1 MKKST
6 IATLLVTFA
15 MIPLTLFVGTKMPG
29 RWYYLTC
36 TAIIVELLVPFL
48 LAFEGRKPQARE
60 LVVVAVLCA
69 IATVSRLVVPVP
81 HFKPIFAII
90 MLSGIAFGPETG
102 FLVGAVSALASNL
115 FYMQGPYLPW
125 QMMAYGMGGLLA
137 GAVFTRF
144 SLPKKPWVM
153 AVFGFFCCILVIGP
167 LLDLCT
173 AVLSLTEFSVE
184 TLLTMLGSGFMVN
197 VSQGSC
203 TVLTMLIFGR
213 PLLEKLDRIKLKYGM
228 MEDEDGL

>member
-6 IATLLVTFA
+6 IATLLVTFVL
-15 MIPLTLFVGTKMPG
+15 IPLTLFVGTKMPG

-90 MLSGIAFGPETG
+90 MLSGVAFGPETG

-144 SLPKKPWVM
+144 SLPKKTWIM

-173 AVLSLTEFSVE
+173 AVLSLTEFTVAG
-184 TLLTMLGSGFMVN
+184 LLTMLGSGFMVN
-197 VSQGSC
+197 VSQGLC
-203 TVLTMLIFGR
+203 TILTMLIFGR

-228 MEDEDGL
+228 LEDSVE

>member
-6 IATLLVTFA
+6 IAILLVTFVL
-15 MIPLTLFVGTKMPG
+15 IPLTLFVGTKMPG

-36 TAIIVELLVPFL
+36 TVIIVELLVPFL

-69 IATVSRLVVPVP
+69 LATVSRLVVPVP

-137 GAVFTRF
+137 GAVFTT
-144 SLPKKPWVM
+144 LPKKPWVM